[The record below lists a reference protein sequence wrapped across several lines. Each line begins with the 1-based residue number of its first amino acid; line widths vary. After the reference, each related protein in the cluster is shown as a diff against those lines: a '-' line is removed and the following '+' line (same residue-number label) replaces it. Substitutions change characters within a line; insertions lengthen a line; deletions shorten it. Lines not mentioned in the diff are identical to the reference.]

1 MFDNIG
7 TTLQTLAKVVLAVG
21 IIGTIIILINSLEDR
36 NYTESVVNS
45 LIGILSTVVSS
56 FLLGGIG
63 RLIENTDEILKEL
76 KHSSNN
82 NPVATLISKSDETKS
97 SPNNDLSHIWRC
109 PKCKKMI
116 NQYPCE
122 YCGNDK

>member
-21 IIGTIIILINSLEDR
+21 IIGTIIILINSLEDK

-45 LIGILSTVVSS
+45 LIGIVSTVVSS

-76 KHSSNN
+76 KHSDKDNQIVNS
-82 NPVATLISKSDETKS
+82 TSKSESTKS
-97 SPNNDLSHIWRC
+97 FTDNDLGDIWRC

>member
-36 NYTESVVNS
+36 NYTESLVNS
-45 LIGILSTVVSS
+45 LIGILSTVISS

-82 NPVATLISKSDETKS
+82 NPVATLTSKSEKTKS
-97 SPNNDLSHIWRC
+97 SSNNDLSHIWRC